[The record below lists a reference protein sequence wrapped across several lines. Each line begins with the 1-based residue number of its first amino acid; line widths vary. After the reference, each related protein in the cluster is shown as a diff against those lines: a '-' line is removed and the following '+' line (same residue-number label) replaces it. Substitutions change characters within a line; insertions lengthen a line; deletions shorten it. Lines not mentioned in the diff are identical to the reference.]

1 MRTLHNSRRTCSVRL
16 AYAWRTIT
24 EHSVADHSPHNG
36 LLPGNDGGN
45 REWLRHHLRFAHYH
59 LSSMVHECD
68 HGWERN
74 ARRTTTI
81 SRLIS
86 MWIRSYFGRSFRF
99 IICFI
104 HTDTTTQSHIIGGSE
119 TVFQI
124 IQHQTIFAVGRRL
137 HDVGARISTW
147 RVTSTWM
154 WTARH
159 WRMNLIH
166 VGHCNRTLIDT
177 AEKRSE
183 HAIQLLSYLFIQH
196 TLLAV
201 HVTGRT
207 RVHVAHV
214 LVFRRSDGLL
224 VGTILFTIT
233 VTRQCFVILRR
244 QIKMRIINL
253 L

>member
-1 MRTLHNSRRTCSVRL
+1 MN
-16 AYAWRTIT
+16 
-24 EHSVADHSPHNG
+24 E

-45 REWLRHHLRFAHYH
+45 REWLRYHLRFAQRL

-68 HGWERN
+68 REWERN
-74 ARRTTTI
+74 ARRTTKI

-86 MWIRSYFGRSFRF
+86 MWIHSYFGRSFRF

-104 HTDTTTQSHIIGGSE
+104 HTNTTTQSHIIGGSE

-137 HDVGARISTW
+137 HDIRARIRTW

-166 VGHCNRTLIDT
+166 IGHSNRTLIDT
-177 AEKRSE
+177 AEKRSA
-183 HAIQLLSYLFIQH
+183 HATQLLCYLFILH

-201 HVTGRT
+201 HVAGRT
-207 RVHVAHV
+207 WVHVAHV
-214 LVFRRSDGLL
+214 LLLRRSVGLL
-224 VGTILFTIT
+224 VETILFTIT
-233 VTRQCFVILRR
+233 VTLQCFVILRR
-244 QIKMRIINL
+244 
-253 L
+253 